1 MVFWGIAGVLTL
13 ICVILLI
20 WPLLKQSTGR
30 DSSTDY
36 NMKVYED
43 QLSEVDRDFEL
54 GRVNSKEL
62 ASIKTEIQ
70 RRILAENDTAKK
82 YEEPKHFSPS
92 TYIVFTLIISFAIP
106 SFTIGIYA
114 NFGSPGLPD
123 IPFSQRTDLTAPNP
137 VTNRAFSK
145 ALGRTLKRP
154 AIAPTPGFVLKL
166 IFGEMAQALLLEGQ
180 KVLPSRAM
188 ETGYRFRFPEV
199 DPALQDLLK
208 RAL

>member
-30 DSSTDY
+30 DNSTDY

-62 ASIKTEIQ
+62 DSIKTEIQ

-82 YEEPKHFSPS
+82 YEEPKQFSPS

-114 NFGSPGLPD
+114 NFGSPRLPD
-123 IPFSQRTDLTAPNP
+123 IPFSQRTDLTVPNA
-137 VTNRAFSK
+137 VTKTSTQEKKPSEEHSGIDDMIANLKEKLRFK
-145 ALGRTLKRP
+145 PDNIQNWELLGLTLLIKKQYDL
-154 AIAPTPGFVLKL
+154 PTNS
-166 IFGEMAQALLLEGQ
+166 A
-180 KVLPSRAM
+180 
-188 ETGYRFRFPEV
+188 
-199 DPALQDLLK
+199 
-208 RAL
+208 

>member
-20 WPLLKQSTGR
+20 WPLLKPSTGR
-30 DSSTDY
+30 DNSTDY

-82 YEEPKHFSPS
+82 Y
-92 TYIVFTLIISFAIP
+92 
-106 SFTIGIYA
+106 
-114 NFGSPGLPD
+114 
-123 IPFSQRTDLTAPNP
+123 
-137 VTNRAFSK
+137 
-145 ALGRTLKRP
+145 
-154 AIAPTPGFVLKL
+154 
-166 IFGEMAQALLLEGQ
+166 
-180 KVLPSRAM
+180 
-188 ETGYRFRFPEV
+188 
-199 DPALQDLLK
+199 
-208 RAL
+208 